1 MRTLEL
7 SMAAAS
13 LDHSIARAVARQLHP
28 LLGTLAQPPGESPL
42 SVADIAELLAPP
54 PNRELGDLA
63 FPCFKLARA
72 FRKGPPL
79 IAKAL
84 GEALDAQLAAQLE
97 AAFPATGESPIAS
110 ATPAGPYLNLR
121 LDLGNAAALL
131 LPAAARGELLT
142 LDPSPTDAPRVMIE
156 FSQPNTHKAFHVG
169 HMRNLCLGDA
179 LVRLLRQDGAEVIA
193 ANYFGDVGAHIAKC
207 LWWYL
212 DHLDDEGRKPPA
224 EHRGEWLGKIYTRA
238 HNQLTQWTEEAA
250 AGDEGAAHWLAD
262 AKARTTEILLKLEAR
277 DPELVAIWDQTRRWS
292 LDEFAEIYSWCGV
305 TFDHLFYES
314 EVDET
319 GLQMVEEF
327 LEKGLFVVSEGAVGI
342 YNEEIKHMPFFL
354 LRKGDG
360 TSLYSPKDLALAR
373 LKFEKFAIDRSIYVV
388 DVRQS
393 DHFRHVFRTLEKMG
407 FPQATAC
414 EHIGYEMVEL
424 PEGPMSGRSGTVIL
438 FRALRERMTEHVRR
452 EYLEKFRGDWT
463 DEEIE
468 KTAAM
473 VALGAIKYGMLARD
487 INQKIVFDFD
497 AWLDLEGNTGP
508 YLQYVHARASS
519 ILRKCAGVG
528 KELDP
533 AVLAG
538 GEATRAATAA
548 LREPQELEL
557 LLHLDGLESA
567 AHTAAQALRP
577 SLLCTYLYNLARAF
591 NRFNQAC
598 PVKPSEG
605 PLLQGRLLVVSAVIR
620 GLAQGLDLLG
630 IPAPDRM

>member
-1 MRTLEL
+1 
-7 SMAAAS
+7 MADSS
-13 LDHSIARAVARQLHP
+13 LDHSIARAVARQLYP
-28 LLGTLAQPPGESPL
+28 LLGALAQPQGESPL
-42 SVADIAELLAPP
+42 SVGEIAELLAPP
-54 PNRELGDLA
+54 PNRDLGDLA

-79 IAKAL
+79 IAKAIAEAIGPRIAG
-84 GEALDAQLAAQLE
+84 GEA
-97 AAFPATGESPIAS
+97 PPIAA
-110 ATPAGPYLNLR
+110 ATPTGPYLNLR
-121 LDLGNAAALL
+121 LDLGQAAALL
-131 LPAAARGELLT
+131 LPGAARGELLE
-142 LDPSPTDAPRVMIE
+142 PGKRPAAGEEAKPRVMIE
-156 FSQPNTHKAFHVG
+156 YSQPNTHKAFHVG

-179 LVRLLRQDGAEVIA
+179 LVRLLRADGSEVIA

-212 DHLDDEGRKPPA
+212 DRLDDAGRQPPDD
-224 EHRGEWLGKIYTRA
+224 HRGEWLGKIYTRA
-238 HNQLTQWTEEAA
+238 HNQLAQWEEEAK
-250 AGDEGAAHWLAD
+250 AGDDGAAYWLAG
-262 AKARTTEILLKLEAR
+262 AKARTTEILLKLEHR
-277 DPELVAIWDQTRRWS
+277 DPELTAIWEQTRQWS
-292 LDEFAEIYSWCGV
+292 LAEFAEIYRWCGV

-314 EVDET
+314 EVDGE
-319 GLQMVEEF
+319 GLRMVEEY

-342 YNEEIKHMPFFL
+342 FNEEIKHMPFFL

-360 TSLYSPKDLALAR
+360 TSLYSTKDLALAR

-407 FPQATAC
+407 FPQASAC
-414 EHIGYEMVEL
+414 EHVGYEMVEL
-424 PEGPMSGRSGTVIL
+424 PEGPMSGRKGTVIL
-438 FRALRERMTEHVRR
+438 FRALRERMTDHVRR
-452 EYLEKFRGDWT
+452 SYLERFRGEWS
-463 DEEIE
+463 DEAIDE
-468 KTAAM
+468 TAAS

-487 INQKIVFDFD
+487 INQKIVFDMD

-519 ILRKCAGVG
+519 ILRKCAEVG

-533 AVLAG
+533 AVLLG
-538 GEATRAATAA
+538 GEATSAATAA
-548 LREPQELEL
+548 LGEDQERELIL
-557 LLHLDGLESA
+557 LLDNLWPTVHN
-567 AHTAAQALRP
+567 AAQTLRP
-577 SLLCTYLYNLARAF
+577 SILCTYLYNLAKAF

-605 PLLQGRLLVVSAVIR
+605 ALLQGRLLLVRAVIR

>member
-1 MRTLEL
+1 
-7 SMAAAS
+7 MADSS
-13 LDHSIARAVARQLHP
+13 LDHSIARAVARQLSPILADLVQVFTGATGEPP
-28 LLGTLAQPPGESPL
+28 LTVDE
-42 SVADIAELLAPP
+42 VAELLAPP
-54 PNRELGDLA
+54 PNRDLGDLA

-84 GEALDAQLAAQLE
+84 AEALGPRIAAGEAAPVAV
-97 AAFPATGESPIAS
+97 
-110 ATPAGPYLNLR
+110 ATPTGPYLNLR
-121 LDLGNAAALL
+121 LDLGQAAAHL
-131 LPAAARGELLT
+131 LPGAARGELL
-142 LDPSPTDAPRVMIE
+142 DPGKAEAQGAKARVMIE
-156 FSQPNTHKAFHVG
+156 YSQPNTHKAFHVG

-179 LVRLLRQDGAEVIA
+179 LVRLLRADGSEVIA

-212 DHLDDEGRKPPA
+212 DRLDDAGRQPP
-224 EHRGEWLGKIYTRA
+224 EDHRGEWLGKIYTRA
-238 HNQLTQWTEEAA
+238 HNQLAAWEEEAKAGDEEAA
-250 AGDEGAAHWLAD
+250 RQLAA
-262 AKARTTEILLKLEAR
+262 AKARPTEILLKLEHR
-277 DPELVAIWDQTRRWS
+277 DPELTAIWDRTRRWS
-292 LDEFAEIYSWCGV
+292 LDEFAEIYRWCGV

-314 EVDET
+314 EVDGE
-319 GLQMVEEF
+319 GLKMVEEF
-327 LEKGLFVVSEGAVGI
+327 LNKGLFVESEGAVGI
-342 YNEEIKHMPFFL
+342 FNEEIKHMPFFM

-360 TSLYSPKDLALAR
+360 TSLYSTKDLALAR

-407 FPQATAC
+407 FSQASAC
-414 EHIGYEMVEL
+414 EHVGYEMVEL
-424 PEGPMSGRSGTVIL
+424 PTGPMSGRTGTVIL
-438 FRALRERMTEHVRR
+438 FRALRERMTDHVRR
-452 EYLEKFRGDWT
+452 AYLERFRGEWS
-463 DEEIE
+463 DEAIDE
-468 KTAAM
+468 TAAS

-487 INQKIVFDFD
+487 TNQKIIFDMD

-519 ILRKCAGVG
+519 ILRKCAEVG

-533 AVLAG
+533 AVLLG
-538 GEATRAATAA
+538 GEATSAATAA
-548 LREPQELEL
+548 LGESQERELVL
-557 LLHLDGLESA
+557 LLDDLWPTV
-567 AHTAAQALRP
+567 HTAATSLRP
-577 SLLCTYLYNLARAF
+577 STLCTYLHSLAKAF

-605 PLLQGRLLVVSAVIR
+605 PLLQGRLLLVRAVIR